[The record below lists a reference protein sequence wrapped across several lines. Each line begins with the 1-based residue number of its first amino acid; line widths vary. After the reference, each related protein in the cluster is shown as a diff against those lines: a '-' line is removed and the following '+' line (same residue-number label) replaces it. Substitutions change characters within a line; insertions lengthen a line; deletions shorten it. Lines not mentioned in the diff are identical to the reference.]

1 MDSSVPPIGLSQ
13 LICFIF
19 CVKLHL
25 NVLLGVKSGR
35 RISGRRTRAYGDLEG
50 DGSTGG
56 ACGYGTLVDV
66 KPLKARVGAVGSLL
80 FKGAKE

>member
-1 MDSSVPPIGLSQ
+1 MRNGG
-13 LICFIF
+13 CG
-19 CVKLHL
+19 K
-25 NVLLGVKSGR
+25 GR
-35 RISGRRTRAYGDLEG
+35 EGDWNGDPEG